1 MSQPVPCGLVVPR
14 WSVVPVQPGG
24 LAGMASTAGLPEG
37 SAIVWVG
44 PPLLAS
50 GPSCG
55 LVVLLEVLAVEE
67 PHVDPVPMLRP
78 VSGTGCPPPQL
89 GPPWPLATTLMPI
102 LSEKPV

>member
-14 WSVVPVQPGG
+14 WSVVPVQPDV

-55 LVVLLEVLAVEE
+55 WVLLFEGLAVVK
-67 PHVDPVPMLRP
+67 PHEVP
-78 VSGTGCPPPQL
+78 VSML
-89 GPPWPLATTLMPI
+89 
-102 LSEKPV
+102 